1 MRSIAGTDFVI
12 NQPVEGFINVAGI
25 QSPGL
30 TAAPAI
36 AEMVIEMLSSRFELR
51 RKKEVRR
58 PEWIRLSEMDDEGIK
73 KVIEEDEDFGEIVC
87 LCNMVSKAEILR
99 AIEEG
104 ECFDT
109 VRHLTWAGM
118 DCCKCHAEIMRLIEE
133 RTGKARKEIEGSDI
147 VW

>member
-109 VRHLTWAGM
+109 VRHLTWREWTAASVMPKSCG
-118 DCCKCHAEIMRLIEE
+118 
-133 RTGKARKEIEGSDI
+133 
-147 VW
+147 